1 MIWHAAAVIGVG
13 AAAADTHGACRCTST
28 PDLRKFGWMG
38 VARVSTATCFAM
50 LAFAAIDHAAAEI
63 QMSGRFDVLTAEFT
77 YADAQRLFAQR

>member
-1 MIWHAAAVIGVG
+1 
-13 AAAADTHGACRCTST
+13 
-28 PDLRKFGWMG
+28 MG